1 MKPEA
6 PTEGARSPLHG
17 QAEGRDDIPTC
28 PRPISSCP
36 HNTLEASKWQACWM
50 QDEVTVLLTA
60 TVDLLALNPSITSYG
75 IHPNERTGKK
85 KAIQLCSVDSSGNE
99 TRDSS

>member
-1 MKPEA
+1 MA
-6 PTEGARSPLHG
+6 GMR
-17 QAEGRDDIPTC
+17 
-28 PRPISSCP
+28 
-36 HNTLEASKWQACWM
+36 WM

-75 IHPNERTGKK
+75 IYPNERRGEKK
-85 KAIQLCSVDSSGNE
+85 VIQLCSADSLGNE